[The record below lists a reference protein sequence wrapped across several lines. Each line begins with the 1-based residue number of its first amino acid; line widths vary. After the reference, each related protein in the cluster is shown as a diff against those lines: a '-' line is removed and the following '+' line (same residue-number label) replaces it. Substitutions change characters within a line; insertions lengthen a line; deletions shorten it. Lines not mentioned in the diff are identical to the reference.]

1 MEKRKNKI
9 NDAPLTWKIPAY
21 VIMIAFTIITIFPI
35 IWLLYSSFKPHAE
48 ILASPLSLPSKPTIS
63 NYVNAWEIGN
73 MGISIFNSIFYT
85 SIATVCTLILAMAAA
100 FGLTK
105 FPYKSNGFFYGA
117 FTGGLLITVHA
128 VIVPL
133 FLMESRIGIIDTRIG
148 VILPYIA
155 FDLPMSVLIAY
166 SYVKSI
172 PDALIEAS
180 LIDGANYFQIFFKI
194 IFPCSKPVAATMV
207 ILSFLR
213 HWNEFMFVFILTT
226 GNDKRSLP
234 VALNNFA
241 GRLNVEYGM
250 QFAALVI
257 SIIPMIIFYLI
268 FHQQLIKGF
277 GEGALKE

>member
-1 MEKRKNKI
+1 MKKNINKI
-9 NDAPLTWKIPAY
+9 KQTPISWKTSAY
-21 VIMIAFTIITIFPI
+21 VIMITFTILTVFPL
-35 IWLLYSSFKPHAE
+35 IWLLYSSFKPHAD
-48 ILASPLSLPSKPTIS
+48 ILTFPLSFPKRPTII
-63 NYVNAWEIGN
+63 NYINAWNLGH
-73 MGISIFNSIFYT
+73 MGISILNSIFYT
-85 SIATVCTLILAMAAA
+85 VTATACTLVLAMAAA

-105 FPYKSNGFFYGA
+105 FPYKSGGFIYGA
-117 FTGGLLITVHA
+117 FTAGLLITVHS

-133 FLMESRIGIIDTRIG
+133 FLMESKIGIIDTRIG

-166 SYVKSI
+166 SYIKGI
-172 PDALIEAS
+172 PNALIEAA
-180 LIDGANYFQIFFKI
+180 LIDGAGYFKIFFRI
-194 IFPCSKPVAATMV
+194 IFPCAKPVAATMV

-226 GNDKRSLP
+226 GNEKRSIP

-257 SIIPMIIFYLI
+257 SIIPMIIFYMV
-268 FHQQLIKGF
+268 FHRQLIKGF